1 MKHPAFATTILIALL
16 VLPAGAAAPKKPPL
30 ATYTSLWMNS
40 PFTTKP
46 VVESS
51 GPAVEVNPFED
62 WALGGVSTL
71 NGLYRV
77 VLFSRKEAN
86 LQKVI
91 SQADSAAEFQIV
103 EVKQDPKDYKKTEV
117 TIASGAKRGK
127 VTYDDKVLSTRGAA
141 AAKAQAQAQMQAKA
155 AQAAQ
160 ARGQVPPQ
168 PGQPNVPG
176 QPGQRPPRMRVIPQ
190 PGQPGQGGPPGQS
203 PGGPQFNRDRGG
215 RR

>member
-1 MKHPAFATTILIALL
+1 MKHPAFTTTILTALL

-51 GPAVEVNPFED
+51 GPAADVNPFED

-141 AAKAQAQAQMQAKA
+141 AAKAQAQAQQQAKA

-160 ARGQVPPQ
+160 ARGQRLPQIQPQ

-190 PGQPGQGGPPGQS
+190 PGQGGPPGQS
-203 PGGPQFNRDRGG
+203 PGGPQFNRGG